1 MTPDEDLGQRPHPNA
16 MPCEDCGHVWFEGER
31 RHEYVDGEGEVTIE
45 DDGEVVCRLCRVK
58 RGRPRRDD
66 GDADR
71 GEGVRYW

>member
-16 MPCEDCGHVWFEGER
+16 VPCEDCGHVWFAGER
-31 RHEYVDGEGEVTIE
+31 RHEYADAAGEITIE

-58 RGRPRRDD
+58 RGRPRSTGDD
-66 GDADR
+66 